1 MDLYKIFI
9 QVKNICNQN
18 EFHLAWDPIYLNV
31 QVLKSPIAL
40 YVPPLRIF
48 SLYCLSSMHGW
59 DKVISYASKPSNTFD
74 NN

>member
-48 SLYCLSSMHGW
+48 SLYCLSSMHG
-59 DKVISYASKPSNTFD
+59 
-74 NN
+74 